1 MIPLCWPQ
9 YQAYVQT
16 HYRTFIDGLL
26 PLLTQ
31 PSVSHEHAAVRRC
44 ATLLRDLLQQEG
56 VHAEVMET
64 QGNPVVYG
72 EIAGVRDDVTVVLYN
87 HYDVK
92 PVEPLAAWQSEP
104 FTPTFRRGRV
114 EDGAAL
120 VPDWRAL
127 RHEDLLACLL
137 YARGSG
143 DDKGPLYG
151 NLMAVR
157 TMLAVAGKPP
167 CRLKFLYDGEEE
179 IGSPHL
185 PAFLRQHGERFRGD
199 VMLIADGPMHP
210 SGRPTVSLGV
220 RGVMMLEI
228 RLQTANQVL
237 HSGHYGNA
245 VPNAAWDLVHL
256 LASMRNAEG
265 RCLVEGFYDDARPP
279 TPDEQQLLANIP
291 FDDAGMRAFLGLER
305 WEGPPELSFYDK
317 TLFRPT
323 FNINGLQ
330 AGSVGAARST
340 VIPHQATAA
349 LDVRLVAGMNMDTVC
364 RHIVE
369 HVQARCPGAQV
380 ELIHGYEAYKIAVT
394 HPQVQKVVGAVREL
408 CDAMGQAEPP
418 VVLPTMGGSLPLHD
432 MAQALGM
439 PLISLPLA
447 NHDDNQHAPNENL
460 RLGHFVQGIS
470 TMLMVLHGLA
480 QGAASGHEGRLDGP
494 PPHRS

>member
-1 MIPLCWPQ
+1 MIPPHWSQ
-9 YQAYVQT
+9 YQAYIQT
-16 HYRTFIDGLL
+16 HYRTFINGLL
-26 PLLTQ
+26 PLLSQ
-31 PSVSHEHAAVRRC
+31 PSVSHERADVRRC
-44 ATLLRDLLQQEG
+44 AALLRDLLQQEG
-56 VHAEVMET
+56 VDAKVMET

-72 EIAGVRDDVTVVLYN
+72 EIAGVRDDVSVVLYN

-92 PVEPLAAWQSEP
+92 PIEPLAAWHSEP

-114 EDGAAL
+114 EGGAPL

-127 RHEDLLACLL
+127 SDEEIRPCRL

-151 NLMAVR
+151 TLMAVR
-157 TMLAVAGKPP
+157 TMLAVAGQPP

-179 IGSPHL
+179 ISSPHL
-185 PAFLRQHGERFRGD
+185 PAFLHQHGERFRGD

-220 RGVMMLEI
+220 RGIMMLEI
-228 RLQTANQVL
+228 RLQTANQIL

-245 VPNAAWDLVHL
+245 APNAAWDLVHL
-256 LASMRNAEG
+256 LAGMRNAEG
-265 RCLVEGFYDDARPP
+265 QCLVEGFYDDAQPP
-279 TPDEQQLLANIP
+279 TLEERQLLANLP

-330 AGSVGAARST
+330 AGSVGASRST

-349 LDVRLVAGMNMDTVC
+349 IDVRLVAGMNMDTVC

-380 ELIHGYEAYKIAVT
+380 ELIHGYEAYKVAIT
-394 HPQVQKVVGAVREL
+394 HPQVQKVIEAVREL
-408 CDAMGQAEPP
+408 CDVLGMVEPP
-418 VVLPTMGGSLPLHD
+418 VILPTMGGSLPLHD
-432 MAQALGM
+432 LAQALDM

-480 QGAASGHEGRLDGP
+480 QRAIS
-494 PPHRS
+494 

>member
-1 MIPLCWPQ
+1 MIPSHWPQ
-9 YQAYVQT
+9 YQAYIQT

-31 PSVSHEHAAVRRC
+31 PSVSHRQGEVRQC
-44 ATLLRDLLQQEG
+44 ALQLRDLLQQEG
-56 VHAEVMET
+56 VQAEVMDT
-64 QGNPVVYG
+64 PGNPVVYG
-72 EIAGVRDDVTVVLYN
+72 EIAGVRDDITVVLYN

-92 PVEPLAAWQSEP
+92 PVEPLAAWSSEP
-104 FTPTFRRGRV
+104 FVPTFRRDRV
-114 EDGAAL
+114 EDGGAL

-127 RHEDLLACLL
+127 PDAELLSSLV

-151 NLMAVR
+151 TLMALR
-157 TMLAVAGKPP
+157 TMRAVAGKPP

-185 PAFLRQHGERFRGD
+185 PAFLQQHGDRFQGD

-210 SGRPTVSLGV
+210 SGRPTISLGV
-220 RGVMMLEI
+220 RGVMMLEV
-228 RLQTANQVL
+228 RLQTANRML

-245 VPNAAWDLVHL
+245 APNAAWELVQL
-256 LASMRNAEG
+256 LASLRDPAGN
-265 RCLVEGFYDDARPP
+265 CLLEGFYNDARPP
-279 TPDEQQLLANIP
+279 TTEEERLLADIP
-291 FDDAGMRAFLGLER
+291 FDDAGMRAFLGIEH
-305 WEGPPELSFYDK
+305 WEGPAGQSFYHR

-323 FNINGLQ
+323 FNINGLH

-349 LDVRLVAGMNMDTVC
+349 LDIRLVAGMNMDTIC
-364 RHIVE
+364 QRLVE

-380 ELIHGYEAYKIAVT
+380 ELIHGYEAYKVAVT
-394 HPQVQKVVGAVREL
+394 HPQVRKVIGAVQEL
-408 CDAMGQAEPP
+408 CTTLGDAAPP
-418 VVLPTMGGSLPLHD
+418 VILPTMGGSLPLHD
-432 MAQALGM
+432 LAQALHM

-460 RLGHFVQGIS
+460 RLRHFIQGIS
-470 TMLMVLHGLA
+470 TMLMVLHGLS
-480 QGAASGHEGRLDGP
+480 QGATAGSLPAGAP
-494 PPHRS
+494 